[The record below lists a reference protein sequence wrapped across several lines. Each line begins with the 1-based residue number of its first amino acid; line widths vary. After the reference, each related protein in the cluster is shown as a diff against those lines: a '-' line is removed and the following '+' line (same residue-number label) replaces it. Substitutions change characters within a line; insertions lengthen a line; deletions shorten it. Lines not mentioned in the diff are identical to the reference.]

1 MKLRCLIVL
10 FVFALSTAAAR
21 AQLAIYGNFGAT
33 HVSDNSNHTT
43 NWFYGPGVGVYYDFV
58 HFGPIAAGV
67 DLRGNFLFGSHEKY
81 RSGLIGV
88 RLAAKPPLL
97 PIKPYAQFS
106 IGAGGAKA
114 DGSAKFP
121 DTNYSTKFQY
131 EVLGGLDLTIL
142 PRIDLRV
149 AEVGYG
155 RMSGINGGTIAPAAN
170 LVTVSSGIVFRL
182 P

>member
-10 FVFALSTAAAR
+10 FVLALSTIAAR

-33 HVSDNSNHTT
+33 HVTDSSNHTA
-43 NWFYGPGVGVYYDFV
+43 NWFYGPGVGVYYDFL

-88 RLAAKPPLL
+88 RLAAKPPLS

-106 IGAGGAKA
+106 IGAGGDKT
-114 DGSAKFP
+114 DSKKFS

-131 EVLGGLDLTIL
+131 EVLGGVDLTIL

-155 RMSGINGGTIAPAAN
+155 RMSGINGGTVAPATN